1 MFALWLLVCLC
12 FASETHT
19 FVVFRFT
26 FSVPTHI
33 YTRQTSHVR
42 SQRCAA
48 KLFYCQRPHAHPM
61 LSVYPSVSPRPARSI
76 YRVITTNTWAI
87 NPPYGIELGLPRQAP
102 Q

>member
-1 MFALWLLVCLC
+1 
-12 FASETHT
+12 
-19 FVVFRFT
+19 
-26 FSVPTHI
+26 
-33 YTRQTSHVR
+33 
-42 SQRCAA
+42 
-48 KLFYCQRPHAHPM
+48 M